1 MSMVALRNTWRGGK
15 GPGLSGMSPGE
26 VVRVGANYG
35 TQGSLAQWQGR
46 TYTAQNRTPFTP
58 DPMLVL
64 FNKLGP
70 ALWHQSVNN
79 TKSMPHATS
88 TPTANVVYTV
98 PNPAALSK

>member
-15 GPGLSGMSPGE
+15 GPGLSGMSPGRI
-26 VVRVGANYG
+26 VRVGANYG
-35 TQGSLAQWQGR
+35 TQGALPGWGSR

-58 DPMLVL
+58 DPVMVL

-70 ALWHQSVNN
+70 ALWHQATNN
-79 TKSMPHATS
+79 SKTMPHATS